1 MSASDLLLGTAGP
14 ERVVLAIIIGIL
26 IGVASVLI
34 VFIFHRRAKRFF
46 READEQVE
54 EFGEE

>member
-34 VFIFHRRAKRFF
+34 VFILHRRAKRFF
-46 READEQVE
+46 READ
-54 EFGEE
+54 